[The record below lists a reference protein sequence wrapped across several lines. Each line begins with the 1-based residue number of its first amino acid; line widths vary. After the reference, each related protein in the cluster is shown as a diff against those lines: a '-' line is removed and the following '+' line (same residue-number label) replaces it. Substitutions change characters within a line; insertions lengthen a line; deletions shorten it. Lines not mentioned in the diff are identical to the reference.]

1 MSASLEEL
9 DSVVKLAG
17 VLLDNKVLHMA
28 LHMALLVSK
37 ELPLE
42 VKEVTEGLLGPK
54 AMELQGK
61 VELVSV

>member
-17 VLLDNKVLHMA
+17 VLLDNKV